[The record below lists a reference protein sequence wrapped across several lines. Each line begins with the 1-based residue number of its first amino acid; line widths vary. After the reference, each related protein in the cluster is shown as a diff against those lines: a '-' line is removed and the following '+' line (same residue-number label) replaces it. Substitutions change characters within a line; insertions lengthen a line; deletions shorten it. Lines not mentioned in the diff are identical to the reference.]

1 MKPDTTQ
8 PLLFDL
14 PPPSAPESR
23 QTREKGPTSAP
34 DALNVSWHGQSYA
47 LDNAALDALERDC
60 GPCEDENGVSLWR
73 ILRDVKASGARRVQF
88 I

>member
-1 MKPDTTQ
+1 MKPAETQ
-8 PLLFDL
+8 PLLFGL
-14 PPPSAPESR
+14 LPPSAPESPRTR
-23 QTREKGPTSAP
+23 QKRPTSAP
-34 DALNVSWHGQSYA
+34 DALNVSWHSQSYA

-73 ILRDVKASGARRVQF
+73 ILRDIKANGARRVQF